1 MQWSRSE
8 IIALAAGKVLPL
20 DFYCVVDKIM
30 IILGKGI
37 NQEEET
43 ANHSLCTYPGLRGSG
58 VS

>member
-30 IILGKGI
+30 IIRRKGI
-37 NQEEET
+37 HQEMET
-43 ANHSLCTYPGLRGSG
+43 ANQSLCTYLGLRGSG